1 MRNFFLPYRPLPR
14 KVIAACHL
22 LIQLGVLA
30 AGGYWLARDGL
41 EQPWQHWASGAGAT
55 LGALIVVRL
64 LGELWM
70 LPHYL
75 LAQQS
80 AASGRNAIITRSF
93 DKRPGT
99 RLEPDDAVGTA
110 RVIQQDAPTA
120 RQESR
125 EGQGRRAAFGNQ
137 RDGIEAPRGRE
148 RGRHDRPT
156 RTEPKL

>member
-14 KVIAACHL
+14 KVIAACHF
-22 LIQLGVLA
+22 LIQLAVLV
-30 AGGYWLARDGL
+30 AGSYWLTRDGF
-41 EQPWQHWASGAGAT
+41 EQPWQHWATGGGTIVA
-55 LGALIVVRL
+55 ALVVVRL
-64 LGELWM
+64 LGEFWM

-99 RLEPDDAVGTA
+99 RLEPDDAIGSA
-110 RVIQQDAPTA
+110 RVVQQDTPTTRSEA
-120 RQESR
+120 SR
-125 EGQGRRAAFGNQ
+125 ETPHEFGNK
-137 RDGIEAPRGRE
+137 REAPASSRGPG
-148 RGRHDRPT
+148 RGRHEKPE